1 MAERRRRNRTK
12 APQPPMAQTSRR
24 QDAAARLRRWKA
36 RAELA
41 RKARRRWEEQWCVRI
56 LEEFYLGDQVRGEDK
71 EQAIFVNQF
80 FATIEVMKPNILL
93 HTPTF
98 AVRSKQGRPEP
109 DRLQA
114 RLMEALLKA
123 IAEQDQNLATDAAL
137 AFQQAFFRMGV
148 LKVSYDPRLVPN
160 PRAGEPMLQD
170 IGGGQVLPL
179 FEESGEPVLEPA
191 EILSDEVYSW
201 DWVDAS
207 RLLLPDEGPN
217 PRRWT
222 WIGEEVEVSLEEAKA
237 DTRFSRY
244 AKQLRA
250 NAMVQDDKGQ
260 TQAVSDLTLGSPE
273 DEEKARL
280 RYTEAWDIIE
290 KKLYI
295 WADGQ
300 DFDDF
305 LVEDDVP
312 PGVEDHPYAL
322 LRLLPIVGPPELVSP
337 WPLPFVY
344 NWWPLQREYNT
355 LRAVQL
361 SAAKR
366 AARKVLYEASTF
378 PDEEEARKML
388 ASPSDMEAVEIT
400 DLTRPPLLFADSSL
414 SADVTRQVAQ
424 LAAEWRI
431 VTGQTGAR
439 LAAADSDTATEAS
452 FVERAASLRD
462 RAQQTL
468 VELWLG
474 LAGRKMLQLVR
485 QTLTLDLYVSI
496 KDFSDKEFGEFVR
509 SERFQALLQL
519 QYGPEGAALFLQA
532 LQLSPLLQQRLRER
546 FGALKP
552 LRVTREQLQAEADV
566 VVLPGSMKPRSLPME
581 RGQLLQLVRILGPA
595 ALASPTLID
604 ELLRSFD
611 LLAGD
616 RITEEITTN
625 MQRLLQ
631 AQQAQAA
638 GPGAGAS
645 SPTPPGIGRALVSP
659 QATAAGVMGG

>member
-1 MAERRRRNRTK
+1 MAERRRTRRTRSQ
-12 APQPPMAQTSRR
+12 APAF
-24 QDAAARLRRWKA
+24 ARATPKQESVEKLRRWRA

-41 RKARRRWEEQWCVRI
+41 RKCRSRWEERWCVRT
-56 LEEFYLGDQVRGEDK
+56 LEEYYLGDQVRDQDRET
-71 EQAIFVNQF
+71 AIWINHVFSTVET
-80 FATIEVMKPNILL
+80 AKPNMLL

-98 AVRSKQGRPEP
+98 HIRAQPGRKEP
-109 DRLQA
+109 DRVQA

-123 IAEQDQNLATDAAL
+123 LAEQDQNLATDAAL
-137 AFQQAFFRMGV
+137 AFQQSFFRMGV
-148 LKVSYDPRLVPN
+148 LKCVYDPRMTPN
-160 PRAGEPMLQD
+160 PRAGEPMMQD
-170 IGGGQVLPL
+170 LGQGLLIPL
-179 FEESGEPVLEPA
+179 ADASGQAQTEPA

-207 RLLLPDEGPN
+207 RMLLPDEGPN

-222 WIGEEVEVSLEEAKA
+222 WIGEEVEVSLDEAKA
-237 DTRFSRY
+237 DTRFARWHTR
-244 AKQLRA
+244 LRA
-250 NAMVQDDKGQ
+250 NARVEGDKGQ
-260 TQAVSDLTLGSPE
+260 SQAVNDLSLGSPE
-273 DEEKARL
+273 DDERARF
-280 RYTEAWDIIE
+280 RYTECWDLLD

-300 DFDDF
+300 DFDAF
-305 LVEDDVP
+305 LVADDVP
-312 PGVEDHPYAL
+312 PGVEDHPYAV
-322 LRLLPIVGPPELVSP
+322 LRLLPIVGPPELISP

-424 LAAEWRI
+424 LAAEWRT

-452 FVERAASLRD
+452 FVERAAGLRD
-462 RAQQTL
+462 SAQQTL
-468 VELWLG
+468 VELWLAV
-474 LAGRKMLQLVR
+474 AGRKMLQLVR

-496 KDFSDKEFGEFVR
+496 KDFSDKEFGEFAQ
-509 SERFQALLQL
+509 SERFQALVQL
-519 QYGPEGAALFLQA
+519 QFGPEGAALFTQA

-566 VVLPGSMKPRSLPME
+566 LVLPGSMKPRSLPME

-625 MQRLLQ
+625 MQRLIQ
-631 AQQAQAA
+631 AQQAQASQGSG
-638 GPGAGAS
+638 GPT
-645 SPTPPGIGRALVSP
+645 PTPPGLGQKLVSP

>member
-1 MAERRRRNRTK
+1 MAERRRRSRRHAEK
-12 APQPPMAQTSRR
+12 PPMARATAGSER
-24 QDAAARLRRWKA
+24 AADRLRRWKA

-41 RKARRRWEEQWCVRI
+41 RKARRRWEDAWQVRT
-56 LEEFYLGDQVRGEDK
+56 LEEFYLGDQVRGEDR
-71 EQAIFVNQF
+71 EVAIWINEF
-80 FATIEVMKPNILL
+80 FSTVETMKPNILL

-98 AVRSKQGRPEP
+98 GIRAMPGRREP
-109 DRLQA
+109 DRVQA

-148 LKVSYDPRLVPN
+148 LKVSYDPRMVPN
-160 PRAGEPMLQD
+160 PRAGEPMLQ
-170 IGGGQVLPL
+170 QVGEGLELPI
-179 FEESGEPVLEPA
+179 FEESGEPVLEPK

-207 RLLLPDEGPN
+207 RMLLPDEGPN

-222 WIGEEVEVSLEEAKA
+222 WIGEEVEVSLDEAKA
-237 DTRFSRY
+237 DTRFSRW
-244 AKQLRA
+244 KNQLRP
-250 NAMVQDDKGQ
+250 NAMVQADKAQ
-260 TQAVSDLTLGSPE
+260 SQPVSDFTPGDPE
-273 DEEKARL
+273 QDERARV
-280 RYTEAWDIIE
+280 RYTEAWDILE

-322 LRLLPIVGPPELVSP
+322 LRLIPIVGPPELVSP

-355 LRAVQL
+355 LRTVQL

-388 ASPSDMEAVEIT
+388 ASPNDMEAVQIT
-400 DLTRPPLLFADSSL
+400 DLGRLPVLFADSSL

-452 FVERAASLRD
+452 FVERAAGLRD
-462 RAQQTL
+462 SAQQTL
-468 VELWLG
+468 VELWLAV
-474 LAGRKMLQLVR
+474 AGRKMLQLVR
-485 QTLTLDLYVSI
+485 QTLTLDLYLSI
-496 KDFSDKEFGEFVR
+496 KDFSEKEFTDFVQ

-519 QYGPEGAALFLQA
+519 QYGEGGAALFLQA

-546 FGALKP
+546 FGHLRP

-581 RGQLLQLVRILGPA
+581 RGQLMQLVKILGPA

-631 AQQAQAA
+631 AQQAGQPA
-638 GPGAGAS
+638 GGGS
-645 SPTPPGIGRALVSP
+645 QTPTPPGIGRQLVSP

>member
-1 MAERRRRNRTK
+1 MAERRRRRTK
-12 APQPPMAQTSRR
+12 TTPPPMAQGSRQSSR
-24 QDAAARLRRWKA
+24 AAERLRRWKA

-41 RKARRRWEEQWCVRI
+41 RKARRRWEDAWQVRV
-56 LEEFYLGDQVRGEDK
+56 LEEFFLGDQVRGEDRT
-71 EQAIFVNQF
+71 ESVWVNLMF
-80 FATIEVMKPNILL
+80 STVETMKPNILL

-98 AVRSKQGRPEP
+98 GIRAMPGRREP
-109 DRLQA
+109 DRVQA
-114 RLMEALLKA
+114 RLMESLLKA

-148 LKVSYDPRLVPN
+148 LKVSYDPRMVPN
-160 PRAGEPMLQD
+160 PRAGEPMLQEL
-170 IGGGQVLPL
+170 GGSEVLPL
-179 FEESGEPVLEPA
+179 FEADGQTPVLEPK

-201 DWVDAS
+201 DFVDAS
-207 RLLLPDEGPN
+207 RMLLPDEGPN

-222 WIGEEVEVSLEEAKA
+222 WIGEEVEVSLDEAKA
-237 DTRFSRY
+237 DTRFARW
-244 AKQLRA
+244 KNQLRP
-250 NAMVQDDKGQ
+250 NAMVQEDKAQ
-260 TQAVSDLTLGSPE
+260 SQPVSDFTPGDPE
-273 DEEKARL
+273 QDERARF

-300 DFDDF
+300 DFEDF

-322 LRLLPIVGPPELVSP
+322 LRLIPIVGPPELGSP

-355 LRAVQL
+355 LRTVQL

-366 AARKVLYEASTF
+366 AARKVLYEAATF

-388 ASPSDMEAVEIT
+388 ASPNDMEAVEIT
-400 DLTRPPLLFADSSL
+400 DLNKPPILFADSSL

-452 FVERAASLRD
+452 FVERAAGLRD
-462 RAQQTL
+462 SAQQTL

-474 LAGRKMLQLVR
+474 TAGRKMLQLVR
-485 QTLTLDLYVSI
+485 QTLTLDLYLSI
-496 KDFSDKEFGEFVR
+496 KDFSEDEFTDFVQ

-519 QYGPEGAALFLQA
+519 QYGEGGAALFLQA

-546 FGALKP
+546 FGRLKP

-566 VVLPGSMKPRSLPME
+566 VVLPGSMKPRSLPVE

-631 AQQAQAA
+631 AQQAGQPA
-638 GPGAGAS
+638 GGGS
-645 SPTPPGIGRALVSP
+645 QTPTPPGIGRQLVSP